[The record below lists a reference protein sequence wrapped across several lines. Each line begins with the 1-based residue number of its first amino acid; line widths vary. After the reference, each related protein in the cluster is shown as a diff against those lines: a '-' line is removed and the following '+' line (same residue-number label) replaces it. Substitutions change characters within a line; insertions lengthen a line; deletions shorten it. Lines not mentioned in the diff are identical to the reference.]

1 MATQEYGAL
10 VPTEGGDPIPLIAES
25 MTIGRRDSCDIC
37 LKHSNVSSRH
47 SELSFQGGFWQVRD
61 LSSQNGTKI
70 NGGSRI
76 TPMEWKAIPPGDE
89 VAFATHRFVLNYVPV
104 DKAALEAAL
113 AQVEDIFGKS
123 LMEKAG
129 IQKPQKD
136 DDE

>member
-1 MATQEYGAL
+1 MATKNTGHWSRPKGATPFHSL
-10 VPTEGGDPIPLIAES
+10 PKR

-61 LSSQNGTKI
+61 LGSQNGTKI

-89 VAFATHRFVLNYVPV
+89 VSFATIVSY
-104 DKAALEAAL
+104 
-113 AQVEDIFGKS
+113 
-123 LMEKAG
+123 
-129 IQKPQKD
+129 
-136 DDE
+136 